1 MKQCKLKLRN
11 MKTSFHDAKL
21 NNDKTGNEPN
31 FPPFYEEFESIPGC
45 MDTVKVSKMAE
56 IGCKTLIKKDEIPIV
71 KNSAIKAPEQSA
83 IKKQLNSRH
92 LNENTTMMMML
103 AISWILHANL
113 LMIKWAR
120 KVKKAI
126 NRKSRKRWISMIRYC
141 SYINNRSWGKESRIY
156 EKSDV
161 SSNE

>member
-1 MKQCKLKLRN
+1 
-11 MKTSFHDAKL
+11 
-21 NNDKTGNEPN
+21 
-31 FPPFYEEFESIPGC
+31 

-113 LMIKWAR
+113 LMIK
-120 KVKKAI
+120 
-126 NRKSRKRWISMIRYC
+126 
-141 SYINNRSWGKESRIY
+141 
-156 EKSDV
+156 
-161 SSNE
+161 